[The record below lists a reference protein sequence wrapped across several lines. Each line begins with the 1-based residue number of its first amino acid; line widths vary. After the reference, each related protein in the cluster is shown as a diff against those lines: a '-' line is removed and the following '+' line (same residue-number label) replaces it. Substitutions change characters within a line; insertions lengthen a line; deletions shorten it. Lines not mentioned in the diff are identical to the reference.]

1 MTPQEPIAIL
11 AGPLPIGDGVRIMIR
26 GRDLWRD
33 AGLVRAELQRAD
45 LILLALDY
53 DGTLSPIAAFPEDAG
68 MAPETVA
75 VLRDLAASDR
85 FSVAI
90 VSGRSVSDLRR
101 KAQGDLTLVGN
112 HRLEIAGATVSFV
125 HPAAAVMR
133 PVLDHACWDL
143 EAALEGVRGVF
154 VERKGLSAT
163 VHYRQAPADLRTWIE
178 ATVRATIRPYSRLLV
193 APALDA
199 WEIRPRVRWNKGSA
213 VRLLAERMAATR
225 PAVLCAGDDDTDED
239 MFDAWPGQI
248 FIRVNRPRR
257 TKAQYYVRS
266 PAGLLRFLQLV
277 AADLWA
283 GSHSGAPEIRIAG
296 SLSPDN

>member
-1 MTPQEPIAIL
+1 
-11 AGPLPIGDGVRIMIR
+11 MIR
-26 GRDLWRD
+26 GRDLWSE

-53 DGTLSPIAAFPEDAG
+53 DGTLSPIAARPEDAV

-75 VLRDLAASDR
+75 VLRDLAASDHV
-85 FSVAI
+85 SVAI

-101 KAQGDLTLVGN
+101 MTQLDLTLVGN
-112 HRLEIAGATVSFV
+112 HGLEIAGATVSFV
-125 HPAAAVMR
+125 HPRAAVFR
-133 PVLDHACWDL
+133 PVLDHACLDL

-163 VHYRQAPADLRTWIE
+163 VHYRQAHVDLRIWIE
-178 ATVRATIRPYSRLLV
+178 AAVRATLRPYLFRLLV

-199 WEIRPRVRWNKGSA
+199 WEVRPKVRWNKGSA
-213 VRLLAERMAATR
+213 VKLLAERMAATR

-248 FIRVNRPRR
+248 SIRVNRQRR

-266 PAGLLRFLQLV
+266 PAGLLQFLQLV

-283 GSHSGAPEIRIAG
+283 GSHNGAPEVRIAG

>member
-90 VSGRSVSDLRR
+90 ISGRSVSDLRR
-101 KAQGDLTLVGN
+101 KAQGDL
-112 HRLEIAGATVSFV
+112 
-125 HPAAAVMR
+125 
-133 PVLDHACWDL
+133 
-143 EAALEGVRGVF
+143 
-154 VERKGLSAT
+154 
-163 VHYRQAPADLRTWIE
+163 
-178 ATVRATIRPYSRLLV
+178 
-193 APALDA
+193 
-199 WEIRPRVRWNKGSA
+199 
-213 VRLLAERMAATR
+213 
-225 PAVLCAGDDDTDED
+225 
-239 MFDAWPGQI
+239 
-248 FIRVNRPRR
+248 
-257 TKAQYYVRS
+257 
-266 PAGLLRFLQLV
+266 
-277 AADLWA
+277 
-283 GSHSGAPEIRIAG
+283 
-296 SLSPDN
+296 